1 MVLSPSIPMVAV
13 SLDTLQP
20 LPQKDSEQFSDDCFI
35 SLLIHSNG
43 DDTHTQYAAA
53 LFIHN

>member
-1 MVLSPSIPMVAV
+1 MVAV

>member
-1 MVLSPSIPMVAV
+1 MVAV

-20 LPQKDSEQFSDDCFI
+20 LPQIDSEQLSDDCFTTYTQY
-35 SLLIHSNG
+35 NG
-43 DDTHTQYAAA
+43 DDNHTQYAAA